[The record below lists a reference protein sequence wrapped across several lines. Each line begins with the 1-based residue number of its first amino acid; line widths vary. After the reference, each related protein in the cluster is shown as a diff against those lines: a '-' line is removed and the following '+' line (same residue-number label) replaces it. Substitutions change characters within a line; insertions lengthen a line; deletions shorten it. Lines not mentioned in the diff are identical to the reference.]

1 MTPQY
6 LRMQAFGSYL
16 HRTEI
21 DFTKLGTH
29 PLFLITGATG
39 GGKTTIL
46 DAICCALYCQSTG
59 GRRSWTAMRSL
70 AAGPEDETV
79 VDFRFAYE
87 GKEYRFFR
95 SLALHVKRSGARE
108 LRGTHECWRR
118 ARGESWELLCAGAET
133 RVREVA
139 EHLLGLTCAQFS
151 QVVVLPQGDFLKLLL
166 ATSREKAA
174 LLTTLFD
181 TQRWAARTQ
190 RLNQQAASLH
200 RAADENVA
208 SCASILQR
216 ENVQDAQALA
226 QKCADLEASCTALAE
241 KRDKAA
247 RALADANAAYD
258 RAADAAGAYDRMQK
272 AAAAWRTA
280 KTAADG
286 AAQKRADAEKALPQA
301 EEARAQAAEKR
312 VKAAALA
319 AGLEAARRQVQL
331 SKDVQAQRAA
341 IVRQEQSLAKAQAA
355 ANEAKARC
363 EKGRAYIEAQEQ
375 IAAKLPALSAAVE
388 RAVRENAAAAVAA
401 DLAPGVPCP
410 VCGSIHHP
418 NPAKPAQALEQ
429 ARARAVEAE
438 KAAQSLP
445 KARARL
451 RQREQEL
458 EQARS
463 AAEAARAALADEQGK
478 LAAAEAAARE
488 AAAQTAGRTLDAL
501 QTEVDGLQRAAKAL
515 ERTEQSLRQAAST
528 AQQAASAAAAALQSA
543 SSTHQEAQEQ
553 YTRAM
558 ERYRAAGPA
567 PLPEIQ
573 RPDDRAAKAARD
585 AAQKAAGQAAAE
597 AGRLEES
604 LHSALQSRAQLAKLE
619 EEGAAVRTQCAQ
631 AERLSKLLSG
641 HNARK
646 VPIEQFVLG
655 IMLDDILASANLFFT
670 DLSGGRYRLLRRMAP
685 AAGNAMAGLELSVLD
700 AAAGG
705 ERAVGTLSGGEL
717 FLASLSLAFGLSDVV
732 QAYSGAVRLDALFID
747 EGFGSLDQET
757 LDTAMGAL
765 LRLQR
770 AGRTVGIISH
780 VSELKAVIQ
789 KQIVVSALPDGSSR
803 AEVRV

>member
-16 HRTEI
+16 HATEI
-21 DFTKLGTH
+21 DFTKLGVH

-59 GRRSWTAMRSL
+59 GRRSWSAMRSL
-70 AAGPEDETV
+70 AAGPEDETI
-79 VDFRFAYE
+79 VDFHFAYE
-87 GKEYRFFR
+87 GYEYRFFR

-118 ARGESWELLCAGAET
+118 APGESWELLCAGAET

-190 RLNQQAASLH
+190 RLGQQAASLR
-200 RAADENVA
+200 RAADENAA

-216 ENVQDAQALA
+216 EGVQEAQALA
-226 QKCADLEASCTALAE
+226 QKCTNLEAAHATFAK
-241 KRDKAA
+241 KRDEAA
-247 RALADANAAYD
+247 KALADANAAYD

-272 AAAAWRTA
+272 AVTA
-280 KTAADG
+280 LESAKAAADG
-286 AAQKRADAEKALPQA
+286 AAQKCAQAEKDLPQA
-301 EEARAQAAEKR
+301 EEARAKAAEKR
-312 VKAAALA
+312 AKAAALA
-319 AGLEAARRQVQL
+319 ASLTVARRQVQL
-331 SKDVQAQRAA
+331 SKDVQTRRAA
-341 IVRQEQSLAKAQAA
+341 IARQEQALARAQAA
-355 ANEAKARC
+355 ADEAKARC
-363 EKGRAYIEAQEQ
+363 EKGRAYIESQERT
-375 IAAKLPALSAAVE
+375 AATLPALSAAVE
-388 RAVRENAAAAVAA
+388 RAIRENAAAAVAA

-429 ARARAVEAE
+429 ARARAAEAE
-438 KAAQSLP
+438 KAARNLP
-445 KARARL
+445 KARIRL

-463 AAEAARAALADEQGK
+463 AVEAVRTALADEQGK

-488 AAAQTAGRTLDAL
+488 AAAQTAGRTLDVL
-501 QTEVDGLQRAAKAL
+501 QAEMDGLQRAAKAL
-515 ERTEQSLRQAAST
+515 ERTEQSLRQAASV
-528 AQQAASAAAAALQSA
+528 AQQAASAAEAALQSA
-543 SSTHQEAQEQ
+543 VSAYREAQKQ

-558 ERYRAAGPA
+558 ARYRAADPA
-567 PLPEIQ
+567 LPAEIQ

-585 AAQKAAGQAAAE
+585 AAQVAASQAATE

-604 LHSALQSRAQLAKLE
+604 LRSALQSRAQLEKLE
-619 EEGAAVRTQCAQ
+619 EDGAAVRAQCAQ
-631 AERLSKLLSG
+631 AERISKLLSG

-670 DLSGGRYRLLRRMAP
+670 DLSGGRYRLLRRMTP
-685 AAGNAMAGLELSVLD
+685 ASGNAMAGLELSVLD

-780 VSELKAVIQ
+780 VSELKSVIQ

-803 AEVRV
+803 AEVCV